1 MTAKPQLSSTR
12 LPGKEVFQDRA
23 MERINR
29 LIVLTLAFA
38 LASAGDTLR
47 MRDGSTVNGDF
58 MGATWDDI
66 RFSVNG
72 EIQHYARTNVAEIIF
87 SGAPA
92 DVPAPAN
99 PAPVSPASSEPDW
112 VVKGPDY
119 AGAPFLRGASGF
131 LALEKEYASP
141 ARSGGVY
148 GMGGG
153 GTTYRIQGG
162 RSNVRVRQGQKIVF
176 VVRFDG
182 GGDPRQFQ
190 LFRLESR
197 MNYRQTQATMSG
209 GPAGLPLTIQKV
221 ADSVYEITPARS
233 LPAGEYSVSPSNSND
248 SYCFG
253 VDY

>member
-1 MTAKPQLSSTR
+1 
-12 LPGKEVFQDRA
+12 

-38 LASAGDTLR
+38 IASAGDTLR
-47 MRDGSTVNGDF
+47 LRDGSTVNGDF

-72 EIQHYARTNVAEIIF
+72 EVQHHARTNVAEIIL

-92 DVPAPAN
+92 DVPVPAS
-99 PAPVSPASSEPDW
+99 PALVTPASSEPDW
-112 VVKGPDY
+112 VIKGPDY

-131 LALEKEYASP
+131 LALEKEYAAP
-141 ARSGGVY
+141 ARNGGSY
-148 GMGGG
+148 GVGG
-153 GTTYRIQGG
+153 GTVYRIQGG
-162 RSNVRVRQGQKIVF
+162 RSNVRVRQGQKIVL

-182 GGDPRQFQ
+182 GGDARQFQ
-190 LFRLESR
+190 LFRLEPR
-197 MNYRQTQATMSG
+197 MNYRQTQATMGG
-209 GPAGLPLTIQKV
+209 GPPGLPLTIQKV
-221 ADSVYEITPARS
+221 GDSVYEITPARPLS
-233 LPAGEYSVSPSNSND
+233 PGEYSVSPANSND